1 VAQRKPL
8 KCTFLVRFACPFQQ
22 RIYGSHATIFAV
34 SVRLDVLDA
43 RRYLFRCMT
52 GGFVAIE
59 HRGFR
64 VDVNVVPDELGVQWM
79 CRAVIERIDGDNTK
93 GVPPSPELAIP
104 RVKIDPLMAM
114 SSLEHRAVALIDDF
128 YEQGHATQ

>member
-1 VAQRKPL
+1 
-8 KCTFLVRFACPFQQ
+8 
-22 RIYGSHATIFAV
+22 
-34 SVRLDVLDA
+34 
-43 RRYLFRCMT
+43 M
-52 GGFVAIE
+52 AIE

-79 CRAVIERIDGDNTK
+79 CRAVIERIDGDSAK

-104 RVKIDPLMAM
+104 RVKIDPLMAI

-128 YEQGHATQ
+128 CEQGQTKL